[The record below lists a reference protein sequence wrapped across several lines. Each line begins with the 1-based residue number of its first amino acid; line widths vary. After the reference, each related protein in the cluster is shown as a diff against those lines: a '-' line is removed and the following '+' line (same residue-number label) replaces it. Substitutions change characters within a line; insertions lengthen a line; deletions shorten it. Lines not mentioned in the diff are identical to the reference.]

1 MLMIKSTFSA
11 EEAALFSGLTK
22 TMLDYLCRTK
32 LAVPTSQGKRG
43 RGRRRAYMF
52 GDVVLLRALAR
63 MLNAGISVS
72 RLRRGL
78 QALRKRHSEIT
89 PSNVPAS
96 HLVTDGRQIFLQHSA
111 EVLES
116 LSSGQFAFAF
126 VLELDSVKRE
136 VLNLMKK
143 EANVKT
149 KRAA

>member
-1 MLMIKSTFSA
+1 MIRNTFTA

-22 TMLDYLCRTK
+22 TMLNYLCRTK

-43 RGRRRAYMF
+43 RGRKRAYTF

-63 MLNAGISVS
+63 MLIAGISVS

-78 QALRKRHSEIT
+78 QTLRKRHAEIT
-89 PSNVPAS
+89 PSNIPAT

-116 LSSGQFAFAF
+116 LSNGQFAFAF
-126 VLELDSVKRE
+126 VLELDSVKRD
-136 VLNLMKK
+136 VLDLMKR
-143 EANVKT
+143 ESNVKI